1 MREDGRAVAEKEH
14 RRDSGKG
21 GVPGGSGPWSEGAG
35 GFEFAVCGDRESPE
49 VTEQGRA
56 QEKVWL
62 READRDTT
70 DSVPREGRVN
80 LGGASKGQGHP
91 RERGV

>member
-1 MREDGRAVAEKEH
+1 MRGDGTAVAEKEH
-14 RRDSGKG
+14 GRDSGKG

-35 GFEFAVCGDRESPE
+35 GFEFAVYGDRESPE
-49 VTEQGRA
+49 VAEQGRA

-62 READRDTT
+62 HEADRDTT

-80 LGGASKGQGHP
+80 LGRAS
-91 RERGV
+91 R